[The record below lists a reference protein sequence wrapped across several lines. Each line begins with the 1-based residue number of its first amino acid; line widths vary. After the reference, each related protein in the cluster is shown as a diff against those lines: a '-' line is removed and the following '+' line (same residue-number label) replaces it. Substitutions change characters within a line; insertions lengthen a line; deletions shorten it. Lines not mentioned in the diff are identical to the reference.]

1 MGRKKPT
8 ATPTATPQ
16 TAAIPATPAASPV
29 VICLYVA
36 EGAPNSQ
43 KAVANLAAIC
53 KGLPL
58 QSFALEV
65 IDVLTDPMRALAD
78 GILVTPSLNK
88 LSPSPSARLVGNLS
102 DTGTVLRA
110 LGLGT

>member
-1 MGRKKPT
+1 MGRKK
-8 ATPTATPQ
+8 AIAKQATPQ
-16 TAAIPATPAASPV
+16 AAPAASAV
-29 VICLYVA
+29 VMCLYVA

-43 KAVANLAAIC
+43 LAAANLAAIC

-58 QSFALEV
+58 HSFALEV

-110 LGLGT
+110 LGLGN